1 MTAMTFR
8 HLPSQAHLAWMM
20 LHGRPASDV
29 LDKKIDFDCGVAE
42 DRKSAFVLVEEG
54 DHQGCPHCQGV
65 LSYCFLHSKRCN
77 NAAFSLDLA
86 RSSAAANSKYGQFA
100 LGCHFQRDE
109 DHAQAFAQ
117 FQLSEAQGLDAAQF
131 ELGRCY
137 EFGYGIA
144 KDDAE
149 ARRLYQLAA
158 DQGFPDAFE
167 VLSELAADVEEI
179 YWFRRLADDNLKL
192 AQKRKRA
199 QNSEELITCLFASN
213 VPNISNFEI
222 TQRFLSFPGMV
233 GSKVDMRAGTNP
245 QSCSVRVRFIDDGC
259 AQRCR
264 DALEGH
270 PFSPQHDLG
279 PVQGLAILQMSKE
292 QMQRGVPGSMAVAHL
307 QLAQEKARALAS
319 GCTDAPSSQSSVSDS
334 CDE

>member
-29 LDKKIDFDCGVAE
+29 LDEKIDFDCGVAE
-42 DRKSAFVLVEEG
+42 DRESALVLVEEG
-54 DHQGCPHCQGV
+54 DQQGCPHCQGV

-77 NAAFSLDLA
+77 NAAFSLDIA
-86 RSSAAANSKYGQFA
+86 HSSAAANSKYGQFA

-158 DQGFPDAFE
+158 DQGFPEAFE
-167 VLSELAADVEEI
+167 VLSELAADAEEI
-179 YWFRRLADDNLKL
+179 YWFRRLAEDNLKL
-192 AQKRKRA
+192 AQKRKTA
-199 QNSEELITCLFASN
+199 TQNSEKVITCLFASN
-213 VPNISNFEI
+213 IPNISNTEI

-233 GSKVDMRAGTNP
+233 GSQVDTRAGTDP
-245 QSCSVRVRFIDDGC
+245 QSCSVRVRFIDDES

-270 PFSPQHDLG
+270 AFSPQHDIG

-292 QMQRGVPGSMAVAHL
+292 QMQRGVPGNMAVCRL
-307 QLAQEKARALAS
+307 QLAQKKARAIAS
-319 GCTDAPSSQSSVSDS
+319 GCTHAPSPQPPV
-334 CDE
+334 

>member
-1 MTAMTFR
+1 
-8 HLPSQAHLAWMM
+8 MM

-29 LDKKIDFDCGVAE
+29 LDEKIDFDCGVAE
-42 DRKSAFVLVEEG
+42 DRDGAFELVEDG
-54 DHQGCPHCQGV
+54 DQQGCPHCQGV

-77 NAAFSLDLA
+77 NAAFSLDIA
-86 RSSAAANSKYGQFA
+86 HSSAAANSKYGQFA

-158 DQGFPDAFE
+158 DQGFPQAFE
-167 VLSELAADVEEI
+167 VLSELAADVEEEI
-179 YWFRRLADDNLKL
+179 YWFRRLSDCAEPQHGCDEDNLKL
-192 AQKRKRA
+192 AQKRIRA
-199 QNSEELITCLFASN
+199 ENSEELITCLFASN
-213 VPNISNFEI
+213 IPKISDLEI

-233 GSKVDMRAGTNP
+233 GSKVDTRAGTSP
-245 QSCSVRVRFIDDGC
+245 QSCSVRVRFIDDES

-270 PFSPQHDLG
+270 PFSPQHDIG
-279 PVQGLAILQMSKE
+279 PVQGLAILRMSKE
-292 QMQRGVPGSMAVAHL
+292 QMQRGVPGNMAVCRL
-307 QLAQEKARALAS
+307 QLAQKKARALAS

>member
-1 MTAMTFR
+1 
-8 HLPSQAHLAWMM
+8 M

-29 LDKKIDFDCGVAE
+29 LDEKSVFDSGVAQDHDNAFELAE
-42 DRKSAFVLVEEG
+42 DGHR
-54 DHQGCPHCQGV
+54 QGCPHCQGI
-65 LSYCFLHSKRCN
+65 LSYCLLHCEGCGDETNGLS
-77 NAAFSLDLA
+77 ALHLA

-109 DHAQAFAQ
+109 DHERAFAQ

-137 EFGYGIA
+137 EFGYGVA

-158 DQGFPDAFE
+158 DQGFPEAFE
-167 VLSELAADVEEI
+167 ILSELAADVEEEL
-179 YWFRRLADDNLKL
+179 YWCRRLLVCVEDNLKL
-192 AQKRKRA
+192 AQKRKTA
-199 QNSEELITCLFASN
+199 TQNSEKVITCLFASN
-213 VPNISNFEI
+213 IPNISNTEI

-233 GSKVDMRAGTNP
+233 GSKVDIRAGTNP
-245 QSCSVRVRFIDDGC
+245 QSCGARVRFIDDES
-259 AQRCR
+259 AQRCC

-270 PFSPQHDLG
+270 AFSPQHDIG

-292 QMQRGVPGSMAVAHL
+292 QMQRGVPGNMAVCRL
-307 QLAQEKARALAS
+307 QLAQKKARAIAS
-319 GCTDAPSSQSSVSDS
+319 GCTHAPSPQPPV
-334 CDE
+334 